1 MRFVVTVL
9 LAISLAA
16 VGTLAQAN
24 GSSVSADTE
33 KKDNLKVARAFEEA
47 SCVVFG
53 ATPEQEAL
61 LRDQLRRMH
70 PAVLPA
76 RVVFVPHWKY
86 LDNVR
91 VFQLHVPKGF
101 SSVMF
106 THLASR
112 TVFIDNDRYL
122 GEEWL
127 GYWMA
132 HELGHLE
139 SNSAK
144 EEDAERAAKKL
155 RPALKLVQKVE

>member
-1 MRFVVTVL
+1 MRFAVAVVL
-9 LAISLAA
+9 LVFLTA
-16 VGTLAQAN
+16 VGTRGQAN
-24 GSSVSADTE
+24 SVSVDTE
-33 KKDNLKVARAFEEA
+33 KKDDSKVARALTEEG
-47 SCVVFG
+47 CVVFG

-61 LRDQLRRMH
+61 LRDQMRRMH
-70 PAVLPA
+70 PEVLPA

-86 LDNVR
+86 LDDAR

-122 GEEWL
+122 GGKWL

-155 RPALKLVQKVE
+155 RAAL